1 MTDVRVRPAMP
12 TDAVAIRDLVEPYAN
27 HEKHILIPRDLVGY
41 YEEIPEF
48 FIAEVPEGGGWT
60 PVGCGALHILWQ
72 HLGEVRTL
80 AVHGDHLREGVGH
93 ALLERLIERAREFGL
108 QEVFCLTFEVEFF
121 ARHGFEVV
129 EGPVVEPE
137 VFMELLRSHDNGV
150 AEFLDLARVK
160 PNTLGNTRML
170 LRLQG

>member
-48 FIAEVPEGGGWT
+48 LIAEVPEGGGWT

-72 HLGEVRTL
+72 HL
-80 AVHGDHLREGVGH
+80 
-93 ALLERLIERAREFGL
+93 
-108 QEVFCLTFEVEFF
+108 
-121 ARHGFEVV
+121 
-129 EGPVVEPE
+129 
-137 VFMELLRSHDNGV
+137 
-150 AEFLDLARVK
+150 
-160 PNTLGNTRML
+160 
-170 LRLQG
+170 